1 MVGSRGRAPLE
12 WRKAVTPAAQD
23 VAVLS
28 IAASADFASTHYALK
43 MCPACSE
50 ANPLMSEPAIGLV
63 LKAATIAGTTA
74 ACERLRKDGH
84 SRAAKMLRWTVT
96 AVWLGIA
103 AHNLRVAR

>member
-1 MVGSRGRAPLE
+1 M
-12 WRKAVTPAAQD
+12 TPAAQD

-43 MCPACSE
+43 MCPTCSE
-50 ANPLMSEPAIGLV
+50 GNPVMTEPAVGLA

-74 ACERLRKDGH
+74 ACERLRKGGH
-84 SRAAKMLRWTVT
+84 SRAAKALRWTVA

-103 AHNLRVAR
+103 AHNLKVTR